1 MALGTVGALIGSA
14 AIGAVGQ
21 GLAAN
26 TAARAG
32 ERAGR
37 RQADVHERA
46 FRQTRE
52 DLTPYR
58 EGGLVGQNAL
68 MYYLGL
74 GARPDDPNFVGFQET
89 PGYQFAVNEAQRGI
103 EASAAARGGLYSGA
117 TMQALQDRRQGMADL
132 EFGNYLNRLGGV
144 AASGQNAAAMQ
155 AAANQNQGNAL
166 AQAYGNIGNAQA
178 AGAIGM
184 GNALTGGIN
193 QFAGLWGY
201 QQGMGAFA
209 PQAAM
214 QPGAYLAQ

>member
-1 MALGTVGALIGSA
+1 MVAWLLPALTAVGSIG
-14 AIGAVGQ
+14 GAV
-21 GLAAN
+21 AAN
-26 TAARAG
+26 SAARAQQ
-32 ERAGR
+32 RAGR
-37 RQADVHERA
+37 RQVDAQLQMYD
-46 FRQTRE
+46 QTRE
-52 DLTPYR
+52 DLAPYR
-58 EGGLVGQNAL
+58 EQGLAGQNAL

-74 GARPDDPNFVGFQET
+74 GARPDDPNFVGFQQT

-132 EFGNYLNRLGGV
+132 EFGNYLARLGGV
-144 AASGQNAAAMQ
+144 AAAGQGAAGMQAGVNQQTANGLAAA
-155 AAANQNQGNAL
+155 
-166 AQAYGNIGNAQA
+166 YGGIGDAQA